1 MRIQEIVQ
9 PKAQA
14 IQEAIQ
20 WHLTTKTPL
29 VENVFRRYSDNWF
42 QFFVEMRQHVANGEI
57 FLENNMDTDIIA
69 SDLGT
74 FAEYE
79 GQMVPLD
86 CPMLEPLEE
95 AEYKGKEVE
104 LNKPKRGGSKKYY
117 VYVKNPATGNV
128 KKISFGDVS
137 GLSVKIRDPKRRKA
151 FAARHGCSG
160 AGAKDRMS
168 AKYWSCRLPS
178 HTASLGLSPIHA
190 RWW

>member
-1 MRIQEIVQ
+1 MRIHQIFQSKPE
-9 PKAQA
+9 AL
-14 IQEAIQ
+14 QEAVEYHIS
-20 WHLTTKTPL
+20 TATPL
-29 VENVFRRYSDNWF
+29 LDNPFRRYSDNWF
-42 QFFVEMRQHVANGEI
+42 QFFNEMRAKVQDGSLV
-57 FLENNMDTDIIA
+57 LEEGIDKDITE

-79 GQMVPLD
+79 GKQVPLD

-95 AEYKGKEVE
+95 AEYHGKTVQ

-128 KKISFGDVS
+128 KKINFGDAT

-151 FAARHGCSG
+151 FAARHGCSD
-160 AGAKDRMS
+160 ANDRLS
-168 AKYWSCRLPS
+168 AKYWSCRVPQ
-178 HTASLGLSPIHA
+178 HTASLGLAPVHA